1 MDILFDIGDDLE
13 EAEIS
18 FEVQASPVGVIFVAA
33 ALRLWGTIHS
43 TFSTT
48 NIVRT
53 HSSRQCR

>member
-1 MDILFDIGDDLE
+1 
-13 EAEIS
+13 
-18 FEVQASPVGVIFVAA
+18 
-33 ALRLWGTIHS
+33 LRLWGTIHS